1 MDGVSRKN
9 FTAIRE
15 ALKSQIE
22 RSDKLEQRIKALEEN
37 NQQWQ
42 MKFDQL
48 QAQMFSILAKLGNVR

>member
-1 MDGVSRKN
+1 MDVVSRKN

-15 ALKSQIE
+15 ALKAQIE
-22 RSDKLEQRIKALEEN
+22 RSDKLEQRIRALEEN

-48 QAQMFSILAKLGNVR
+48 QNQMFSILAKLGNVR